1 MEHEVQLETLESK
14 ADRLF
19 SGNDD
24 VEVWKS
30 DGVDLE
36 LNNKL
41 KREQFSWVCVKS
53 NATS

>member
-30 DGVDLE
+30 DGVDLGKTGMGMC
-36 LNNKL
+36 L
-41 KREQFSWVCVKS
+41 
-53 NATS
+53 